1 MAYKNPNEWP
11 AEAGMTF
18 ESLNVPLNQ
27 DMTNFKTSILNAI
40 MRNNTILTS
49 KAWRSLPNDQK
60 DELIKNALI
69 EVATTTPRLGTM
81 GFTRAIQN
89 NYNAFKTN
97 ASNASNA
104 FKPSTWSFSR
114 NSQGGRKMRKTL
126 NKKKGKKMKRTL
138 NKKKGKKMQRTH
150 RKH

>member
-27 DMTNFKTSILNAI
+27 DMTNFKTSILNAV

-81 GFTRAIQN
+81 GFTRGFQN
-89 NYNAFKTN
+89 NYNAFKT
-97 ASNASNA
+97 NASNA